1 MAPPRPPASVQSDA
15 FVVILVAAFS
25 IMNGYFTV
33 LIYEYAAAGR
43 HKSDQTAA
51 TRLLNICFQVGIRAC
66 EKEENK
72 ASLNV
77 YAQKGSDPALPNP
90 LITPVPC
97 VMVVCFGCVYVL
109 QVAAFVAVVLS
120 VTVTSLGWLDH
131 VIPTVD
137 DVYYDDQAA
146 PASR

>member
-1 MAPPRPPASVQSDA
+1 
-15 FVVILVAAFS
+15 
-25 IMNGYFTV
+25 
-33 LIYEYAAAGR
+33 
-43 HKSDQTAA
+43 
-51 TRLLNICFQVGIRAC
+51 
-66 EKEENK
+66 
-72 ASLNV
+72 
-77 YAQKGSDPALPNP
+77 
-90 LITPVPC
+90 
-97 VMVVCFGCVYVL
+97 VL